1 MIRIWLALVAALLAT
16 PALAIPTHITPAL
29 VAETVTPA
37 AGQEVTLAFAMKPAP
52 EWHGYWQNP
61 GDAGLPTRVA
71 WTAPKG
77 VTFDRLQYPVPQPLL
92 IAGLMNYVYEKD
104 YALLVTARIPAGLAA
119 GTRLPISAKLDWLAC
134 NPQTCVP
141 ESATL
146 AITLTVGNGTV
157 APDLRAR
164 FDRWRADLP
173 KPLGAP
179 ARYEVANGRFRLEL
193 PLPAS
198 VDAAKAYFF
207 AGTDGAID
215 YAAPQTVAHDRDR
228 LVIETK
234 ARPGSP
240 AKVDGLVSLG
250 PDMGLS
256 FTATPGKVAPAKAGS
271 TPAASGEATGF
282 WLALGG
288 AILGGLLLNIMPCVF
303 PILSLKALSL
313 ARSGGHESEARG
325 EALAYTAGV
334 VLVCA
339 ALGAAVL
346 ALRTTGELVGWAFQL
361 QDARVIAGL
370 LLLVLAIGLNLAGLF
385 ELPVL
390 SAGSGLAG
398 AGGKTGAFWT
408 GALAAFVATPCAG
421 PFLGVALGAAITLP
435 AAEAMAVFVGLG
447 LGVALPFLLL
457 GFVPALRRW
466 LPRPGAWMDLFRRIL
481 AVPMLLT
488 ALGLSWILG
497 RETGVDGMAI
507 GLSAALL
514 LALGLWWAGRR
525 QAALKGGA
533 WWPVL
538 AALIGAV
545 ALIAIVPRS
554 SVEAAAPAETGV
566 VKFDDARLAEL
577 RKQGRPVF
585 LYFTADWCL
594 TCKVN
599 ERAAIDR
606 AEVAK
611 AFAEK
616 HVVVMVGDWTRG
628 DPAISRFINA
638 HGRSGVPFYLF
649 YPAGGGEPRELPQI
663 LTPGLLA
670 GLA

>member
-1 MIRIWLALVAALLAT
+1 M
-16 PALAIPTHITPAL
+16 
-29 VAETVTPA
+29 
-37 AGQEVTLAFAMKPAP
+37 TL
-52 EWHGYWQNP
+52 WI
-61 GDAGLPTRVA
+61 
-71 WTAPKG
+71 G
-77 VTFDRLQYPVPQPLL
+77 V
-92 IAGLMNYVYEKD
+92 
-104 YALLVTARIPAGLAA
+104 
-119 GTRLPISAKLDWLAC
+119 
-134 NPQTCVP
+134 
-141 ESATL
+141 
-146 AITLTVGNGTV
+146 
-157 APDLRAR
+157 
-164 FDRWRADLP
+164 
-173 KPLGAP
+173 
-179 ARYEVANGRFRLEL
+179 
-193 PLPAS
+193 
-198 VDAAKAYFF
+198 
-207 AGTDGAID
+207 
-215 YAAPQTVAHDRDR
+215 
-228 LVIETK
+228 
-234 ARPGSP
+234 
-240 AKVDGLVSLG
+240 
-250 PDMGLS
+250 
-256 FTATPGKVAPAKAGS
+256 
-271 TPAASGEATGF
+271 
-282 WLALGG
+282 
-288 AILGGLLLNIMPCVF
+288 
-303 PILSLKALSL
+303 
-313 ARSGGHESEARG
+313 
-325 EALAYTAGV
+325 
-334 VLVCA
+334 
-339 ALGAAVL
+339 
-346 ALRTTGELVGWAFQL
+346 
-361 QDARVIAGL
+361 
-370 LLLVLAIGLNLAGLF
+370 
-385 ELPVL
+385 
-390 SAGSGLAG
+390 
-398 AGGKTGAFWT
+398 T

-514 LALGLWWAGRR
+514 LALGLWWAGGR

-554 SVEAAAPAETGV
+554 SVEAAARAETGV

-606 AEVAK
+606 AEVAE